1 MKQCSDNA
9 QILLKQYS
17 NITVEYSNKN
27 CSYAEGVREMVRDFE
42 RKIDVEIERTRIRVK
57 IFHGEDEEV
66 VKLNLEEAEEFADKL
81 VQAIEDYS
89 QRKQIRI
96 D

>member
-1 MKQCSDNA
+1 MQ
-9 QILLKQYS
+9 
-17 NITVEYSNKN
+17 
-27 CSYAEGVREMVRDFE
+27 DFE
-42 RKIDVEIERTRIRVK
+42 RKIDVEIERTRIRVT

-66 VKLNLEEAEEFADKL
+66 IKLNLEEAEELAEKL
-81 VQAIEDYS
+81 NQTIEDYS